1 MPSRRGSRLADRSG
15 QGLVEYALILA
26 LASLGM
32 VFALVILQDSIG
44 NSMLGSSRQIDA
56 AATGAAGTLPG
67 DPSGAGTETGDG
79 GASAGAG
86 ADQGDYGDGKS
97 HGHGNGKGNSGHR
110 RGNGGPNGRK

>member
-1 MPSRRGSRLADRSG
+1 MPSRRGSRLADDSG

-44 NSMLGSSRQIDA
+44 NSMLRSSRQIDA
-56 AATGAAGTLPG
+56 AAAGAPGLPG

-86 ADQGDYGDGKS
+86 ADQGDYGDGKG
-97 HGHGNGKGNSGHR
+97 HGHGNDKGNSGNGH
-110 RGNGGPNGRK
+110 GNGGPNGRK

>member
-1 MPSRRGSRLADRSG
+1 MPSRRGSRLADDSG

-56 AATGAAGTLPG
+56 AAAGAPTTLPG
-67 DPSGAGTETGDG
+67 DPSGTETGDR
-79 GASAGAG
+79 GANAGSG
-86 ADQGDYGDGKS
+86 ADPGDYSDGKS
-97 HGHGNGKGNSGHR
+97 HGHGNGKGNSGSG